1 MSATTDRKLD
11 LKNPWIAGLLAWLI
25 PGAGHV
31 YQRRF
36 FKAGVYSICILGT
49 MLYGMALG
57 EWRTVHWTEI
67 KGGRREKNW
76 GFLTQIGVGSTG
88 LFAYSQTRK
97 FESPKNR
104 PALINAF
111 GLSQELNIPGHIDA
125 DTLPNIV
132 LNESI
137 EAPFQGELNGREELP
152 SGKLDGRIQ
161 IEPQNQSFKGTF
173 VGTVTTNE
181 GKTREIK
188 LVLGESLF
196 LDRKTLG
203 APERRLVARIIDE
216 EDRTAIGSIDGNVP
230 RGFMS
235 WFAAPL
241 DDVELTKIHLRL
253 NKQYE
258 IALVFTWIAGLL
270 NVLAVWDAVQGPA
283 YGWGDEPPPEKDS
296 KKKKKAAAAESTGDE
311 NTSSPDPVA
320 NRSNGE
326 AAKEDSKTA
335 APVAGEK

>member
-1 MSATTDRKLD
+1 MSVTTDRKLD

-25 PGAGHV
+25 PGAGHL
-31 YQRRF
+31 YQQRF

-104 PALINAF
+104 PALINAI
-111 GLSQELNIPGHIDA
+111 GLQRELNIPGYVDA
-125 DTLPNIV
+125 DKLPNIS

-137 EAPFQGELNGREELP
+137 EAPFQGDLNGSDDLP
-152 SGKLDGRIQ
+152 SGKLDGRVQ
-161 IEPQNQSFKGTF
+161 IEPQNQSFKGTYR
-173 VGTVTTNE
+173 GTITTNDGRTE
-181 GKTREIK
+181 DIELT
-188 LVLGESLF
+188 LGESLF
-196 LDRKTLG
+196 LDRRTLG
-203 APERRLVARIIDE
+203 SPERRLVAKVLNN
-216 EDRTAIGSIDGNVP
+216 DRTAVGSIDGNVP
-230 RGFMS
+230 RGFLS
-235 WFAAPL
+235 WFSAPL
-241 DDVELTKIHLRL
+241 DDIELTKIHLRL
-253 NKQYE
+253 NKTYE
-258 IALVFTWIAGLL
+258 MALVFTWIAGLL

-296 KKKKKAAAAESTGDE
+296 KKKKKATAEQSADDD
-311 NTSSPDPVA
+311 SKPSPDPDA
-320 NRSNGE
+320 NQSNGE
-326 AAKEDSKTA
+326 AAQEDSKTA